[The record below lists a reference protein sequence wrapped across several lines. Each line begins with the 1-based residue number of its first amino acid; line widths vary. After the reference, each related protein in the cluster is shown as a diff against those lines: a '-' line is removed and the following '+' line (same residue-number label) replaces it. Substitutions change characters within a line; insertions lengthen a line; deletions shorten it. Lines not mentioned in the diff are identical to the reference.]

1 MKNLQGG
8 KKEKVKSEI
17 IFLINKIYVL
27 KYQMPIY
34 EAEFLGDPTPIKP
47 TKTSKKGKAKKEE
60 ESTPVP
66 PPTIEPNDK
75 PTTKTVKRKNTK
87 KVEEPPVVVVEEEKI
102 DEPPKKKQRK
112 QKDTTTPPTPPPSPE
127 KKEVPKPKK
136 TRQKSKPLPPAPAVI
151 IDGKAADEP
160 PSWFKNYL
168 LTEAKRRNEEKEK
181 KERVPV
187 SEVKKVVSETAQK
200 KWNDGLTRDRV
211 TNEVNTHM
219 NRLYQQIHGRK

>member
-1 MKNLQGG
+1 MHHKNFLQ
-8 KKEKVKSEI
+8 KDEEDD
-17 IFLINKIYVL
+17 LINKIYVL

-47 TKTSKKGKAKKEE
+47 KRTKKAKKEE

-66 PPTIEPNDK
+66 PPTIEPSDK
-75 PTTKTVKRKNTK
+75 PTTKTMKRKNTQK
-87 KVEEPPVVVVEEEKI
+87 KIEEPPAVVEPVVEEEKVE
-102 DEPPKKKQRK
+102 EPPKKKQRK
-112 QKDTTTPPTPPPSPE
+112 QNTPPTPPPSPE
-127 KKEVPKPKK
+127 KKEEEPVKPKK

-187 SEVKKVVSETAQK
+187 SEVKKVANETAQK